1 MNLPKVAVR
10 GDYGA
15 CMGGKIAPVDGR
27 PEPTTLQQGATTFP
41 WVYDTDKYY
50 DGVIYYHSQI
60 ELQRITDG
68 TSSTYLIGEKFLEL
82 NHYEDGVASYDDQSY
97 YIGFDR
103 DTNLSSFDPP
113 LRDEKLNADTPFRFG
128 SAHPTMF
135 HMVYCDGSVH
145 PIAYDIDRQI
155 HRSLGGRKDGD
166 VVDGV
171 NP

>member
-1 MNLPKVAVR
+1 
-10 GDYGA
+10 
-15 CMGGKIAPVDGR
+15 
-27 PEPTTLQQGATTFP
+27 
-41 WVYDTDKYY
+41 
-50 DGVIYYHSQI
+50 
-60 ELQRITDG
+60 
-68 TSSTYLIGEKFLEL
+68 L